1 MYAVIKTGGKQYRV
15 EQGARLEVER
25 LGIQDDAEIKLTPVL
40 VIDGDTVL
48 ATPDQLDGAQVTARV
63 VGQVKGPKITGFT
76 YRHKTRHRRRWGH
89 RQGYDV
95 LEITGISAGGTT
107 TEQNE
112 PAESTETSDSAES
125 AEKE

>member
-15 EQGARLEVER
+15 EPGSRLEVER
-25 LGIQDDAEIKLTPVL
+25 LGADDGAEVSLTPVL

-48 ATPDQLDGAQVTARV
+48 ATPGQLDGAEVTARV
-63 VGQVKGPKITGFT
+63 VGQAKGKKITGFT

-95 LEITGISAGGTT
+95 IEITGITAGGVSATMDET
-107 TEQNE
+107 
-112 PAESTETSDSAES
+112 PASAAA
-125 AEKE
+125 AEEE